1 MHLNAMQCGRAVVVL
16 TNGDDAFEGDD
27 DYEMLDMFWD
37 W

>member
-1 MHLNAMQCGRAVVVL
+1 MVDRRRGRAVVVL